1 MKLILESRIKI
12 LDTNKKLLDFYKKFA
27 GVKSQAIKDIEK
39 RIKSFKDSFGST
51 EKLNA
56 VEKQI
61 LNLKSE
67 GIQDEDIYKKREKDI
82 WSKPTLSRFVSLGVC

>member
-61 LNLKSE
+61 LKLKSE
-67 GIQDEDIYKKREKDI
+67 GIQDEDIYKKSEKDI

>member
-12 LDTNKKLLDFYKKFA
+12 LDTNKNLLDFYKKFA
-27 GVKSQAIKDIEK
+27 GVKAQAIKDIEK
-39 RIKSFKDSFGST
+39 RIKSFKDSFGSN

-61 LNLKSE
+61 LKLKLE
-67 GIQDEDIYKKREKDI
+67 GIQNEDIYRKREKDI
-82 WSKPTLSRFVSLGVC
+82 WSKPTLSRFVSLAVC